1 MQTNDILGILFE
13 FRDIRTEVQNKLRR
27 EGESSGDDEDEEIN
41 AFIFQLIEIIH
52 NIWYF
57 KKAKNGK
64 KELLDDA
71 KNERDNANVLVEMVR
86 KFLRDAVNTET
97 NNEESEATV
106 GAVINQLKTK
116 WKIIYYKQDDNG
128 KLFRDGEFYYTLL
141 SCLLMSEISHQET
154 SANTAEDIFSGVFTV
169 KYL

>member
-1 MQTNDILGILFE
+1 
-13 FRDIRTEVQNKLRR
+13 
-27 EGESSGDDEDEEIN
+27 
-41 AFIFQLIEIIH
+41 
-52 NIWYF
+52 
-57 KKAKNGK
+57 
-64 KELLDDA
+64 
-71 KNERDNANVLVEMVR
+71 MVR